1 MSEGTPI
8 SFSTFVYTS
17 DTLISMRIDL
27 VILVWPVAIG
37 ELSAEIGLEE
47 SWHHLCP
54 GHHSRA
60 QLERSQRFSPP
71 FEEDHTTALPPAWVK
86 RKLIF
91 LNPL

>member
-1 MSEGTPI
+1 VPLHASTEMSEGAPI

-17 DTLISMRIDL
+17 DTLISMGIDL

-60 QLERSQRFSPP
+60 QPECAQRFSPP
-71 FEEDHTTALPPAWVK
+71 SKKAMQ
-86 RKLIF
+86 
-91 LNPL
+91 PLFHRRG